1 MAVGANIKYVGS
13 RNHLWA
19 LLYKILGNKRNSGP
33 AKTRPK
39 ICYKAGVPAN
49 NTSADFPNELQDIC
63 IDTTNSHVYIATAG
77 DLATTC
83 TWTKIDA

>member
-1 MAVGANIKYVGS
+1 MAVGANIKYGGN

-19 LLYKILGNKRNSGP
+19 KFFKILGNKQNVGEK
-33 AKTRPK
+33 KTKPK

-49 NTSADFPNELQDIC
+49 NTSADFPNKLQDIC
-63 IDTTNSHVYIATAG
+63 IDTTNNHIYIATAG

>member
-1 MAVGANIKYVGS
+1 MAVGANIKYGGN
-13 RNHLWA
+13 RNHLMA
-19 LLYKILGNKRNSGP
+19 MLFKILGNKRSGP
-33 AKTRPK
+33 NKTKPK
-39 ICYKAGVPAN
+39 ICYKAGAPAN

-77 DLATTC
+77 NLSSTC